1 MTHKYK
7 KIRIYTHGADAER
20 AADIF
25 CDEIE
30 SRLGIRPEYSDES
43 AADICFIAEENA
55 VRDGYIIEQSGSR
68 LTFKAC
74 GIRGLI
80 FATGMFLRKIEVSE
94 SGITLIDDIGGEYIP
109 DKKIRGH
116 QLGYRPKPNSYDAWE
131 LEDYRRY
138 YLDLMFF
145 GCNTVEHIPYD
156 GLNAK
161 RNDLMKYDTQ
171 DFLVEASRIADEFD
185 LDVSL
190 WYPNDR
196 ESFEDALERRKKVFE
211 RTPRIDAVFP
221 PGGDPG
227 DYPADEFIRR
237 CREYSSLVKEYHPKA
252 QMWPSSQA
260 PHSVQNWGEGLIKE
274 LEKLP
279 NEIDGII
286 MGPNHAF
293 ELDELRRRVPS
304 KYPLRFYPDITHN
317 LRCEYPVHFDRNDWH
332 YALATGL
339 SRECTNPRPCEYREL
354 HRRTRRYV
362 TGSVSYSEGITDD
375 VNKCVWSDMDFF
387 PDTDVRD
394 TLEDYSRLF
403 FPTLP
408 AAEVANRILALELNW
423 QTDPAENPCIDDNLK
438 AWEALANSH
447 PKVLGSW
454 RFNQCLF
461 RAKCDA
467 YLRHRRIIELATLKK
482 AKREILSGR
491 LQNAK
496 NLLLSAHDERLK
508 QLRSDIEQLAKT
520 LFEQIGLQTDV
531 ERYGADGWERGAVL
545 ETIDLPTTD
554 CAWLLNR
561 LNQAEKMPKDEALK
575 YMVRSVRRNEVGSD
589 EYYFSVAEHGMGV
602 LGCEQVVGPEGIYM
616 NFRGDCPNV
625 NNGTLPTCLFNV
637 FDNQSFRCKLGGFS
651 YGVDYELK
659 VTYNQKKNDSI
670 DDLTVTA
677 NGITVYKGKQFGE
690 EDEDFNREMLPDGF
704 TCAVYQLPKEVFVN
718 GCVEIV
724 IFEEHAGVMISEFR
738 IVRK

>member
-1 MTHKYK
+1 MKHEYK
-7 KIRIYTHGADAER
+7 KIKISAVGTDAEK
-20 AADIF
+20 AAEIF
-25 CDEIE
+25 RNEIE
-30 SRLGIRPEYSDES
+30 ARTGVRPEFSKD
-43 AADICFIAEENA
+43 APDIRFVADSSSP
-55 VRDGYIIEQSGSR
+55 RDGYIIEQNGEK
-68 LTFKAC
+68 LTFKAF

-80 FATGMFLRKIEVSE
+80 FATGMFLRKIEVSKDR
-94 SGITLIDDIGGEYIP
+94 ITLIEDIGGEYIP
-109 DKKIRGH
+109 DKRIRGH
-116 QLGYRPKPNSYDAWE
+116 QLGYRPKPNSYDAWT

-161 RNDLMKYDTQ
+161 RNSLMKYDTQ
-171 DFLVEASRIADEFD
+171 DFLVEAAKIADEYD

-190 WYPNDR
+190 WYPNDK
-196 ESFEDALERRKKVFE
+196 ESIDEGVERRKRVFD

-227 DYPADEFIRR
+227 DYPADEFIKR
-237 CREYSSLVKEYHPKA
+237 CREYSSLLKEYHPSA

-260 PHSVQNWGEGLIKE
+260 PHSVPNWGEGLIKE

-279 NEIDGII
+279 DEIDGVI

-293 ELDELRRRVPS
+293 ELDELRRRVPQ

-362 TGSVSYSEGITDD
+362 IGSVSYSEGITDD

-387 PDTDVRD
+387 PEVDVRD
-394 TLEDYSRLF
+394 TLEDYSRLY
-403 FPTLP
+403 FPSLP
-408 AAEVANRILALELNW
+408 AQEVADRILGLELNW
-423 QTDPAENPCIDDNLK
+423 QTDPAENPCIDDNLS
-438 AWEALANSH
+438 AWEALAKAH
-447 PKVLGSW
+447 PDILENW

-467 YLRHRRIIELATLKK
+467 YLRHKRIVELKAVKK
-482 AKREILSGR
+482 AKSEILSGR
-491 LQNAK
+491 LNSAK
-496 NLLLSAHDERLK
+496 ELLLSAHDERSK
-508 QLRSDIEQLAKT
+508 QLRDDIEQLAKK

-554 CAWLLNR
+554 RAWFLGR
-561 LNQAEKMPKDEALK
+561 LENAEKMSPDDGAD
-575 YMVRSVRRNEVGSD
+575 YMIRSVRRNEVESD
-589 EYYFSVAEHGMGV
+589 EYYFSLAEHGLGV

-616 NFRGDCPNV
+616 NFQGDCPSV

-637 FDNQSFRCKLGGFS
+637 FDNQSFRFKLGGFS
-651 YGVDYELK
+651 YATDYELK
-659 VTYNQKKNDSI
+659 VTYKQKKNDNI

-677 NGITVYKGKQFGE
+677 NGTTVYRGKQFGD
-690 EDEDFNREMLPDGF
+690 EDESFTREMLPDGF
-704 TCAVYQLPKEVFVN
+704 TCAVYQLPKEIFVN